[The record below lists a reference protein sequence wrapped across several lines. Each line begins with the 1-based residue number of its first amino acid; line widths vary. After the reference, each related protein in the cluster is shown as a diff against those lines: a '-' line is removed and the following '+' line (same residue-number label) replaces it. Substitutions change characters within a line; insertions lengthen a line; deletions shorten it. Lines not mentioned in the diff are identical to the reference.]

1 VPCRF
6 AQMTRR
12 GGRRWKVP
20 AQALGLTDQAV
31 ASGSNFFTIILL
43 ARTLS
48 PAAFGYFVLAF
59 TLLQSAGAVQSAL
72 ITRPHNVLGALRR
85 GDDYVRYTTAAAML
99 QVAYAAAWAVLLL
112 AIAAGARA
120 LGSPSAMLFLLAAPA
135 ALAWQLQEF
144 ARRVLYTEG
153 RLRAALLDDLL
164 SYGGQAAILVWL
176 AAAGALTGP
185 RALVV
190 VIGTSTFALLVAA
203 PVLRRS
209 LGREIERESLLANW
223 RFGRWLGAAEVAYWV
238 ASQSY
243 IYIGGFLIGPVVSA
257 ALKAAQTLLGP
268 VSVFLAFFVNYL
280 PTTFARSTVGGSG
293 RLGRRMR
300 AGFAATVPLTAL
312 YALLAAVFAPTL
324 LRLVY
329 GSQYVQYATV
339 VRLFAAYY
347 VILSVSDVFVAALA
361 AQGLTRRIF
370 GGHAV
375 GAIVTL
381 AVGWLLLTQWHA
393 SGGALGM
400 IVSLLGALV
409 VFARS
414 FARPYPV
421 DESGAA
427 TSPNLVPRR

>member
-1 VPCRF
+1 
-6 AQMTRR
+6 
-12 GGRRWKVP
+12 
-20 AQALGLTDQAV
+20 
-31 ASGSNFFTIILL
+31 
-43 ARTLS
+43 
-48 PAAFGYFVLAF
+48 
-59 TLLQSAGAVQSAL
+59 
-72 ITRPHNVLGALRR
+72 
-85 GDDYVRYTTAAAML
+85 
-99 QVAYAAAWAVLLL
+99 
-112 AIAAGARA
+112 
-120 LGSPSAMLFLLAAPA
+120 
-135 ALAWQLQEF
+135 
-144 ARRVLYTEG
+144 
-153 RLRAALLDDLL
+153 
-164 SYGGQAAILVWL
+164 
-176 AAAGALTGP
+176 
-185 RALVV
+185 
-190 VIGTSTFALLVAA
+190 
-203 PVLRRS
+203 
-209 LGREIERESLLANW
+209 
-223 RFGRWLGAAEVAYWV
+223 
-238 ASQSY
+238 
-243 IYIGGFLIGPVVSA
+243 
-257 ALKAAQTLLGP
+257 
-268 VSVFLAFFVNYL
+268 
-280 PTTFARSTVGGSG
+280 
-293 RLGRRMR
+293 MR